1 MYFIASQ
8 LYNLSTLDIIIVELN
23 ILLLYGLFTLLRCD
37 LLILSSVLCDSVLL
51 LVIFWLTLCATR
63 VWVVYLL
70 SISFVFYL
78 LLLSLCIHLLIIHGF
93 NSGSGSVFL
102 LGRNGSFCILVS
114 ISIFLVCFCLHWFRH
129 FSNVLIL
136 SFTRGEI
143 RKRNHLTIIFPSYNS
158 SDSKWIIQ
166 KESGRDISSETRW
179 IYSSPW
185 TAISP

>member
-8 LYNLSTLDIIIVELN
+8 LYNLSTLDIIRVELN

-37 LLILSSVLCDSVLL
+37 LLILLCDSVLL

-78 LLLSLCIHLLIIHGF
+78 LLLSLCIHLLIRHGF
-93 NSGSGSVFL
+93 NWGSGLVFV
-102 LGRNGSFCILVS
+102 LGRNGLFYTLVS
-114 ISIFLVCFCLHWFRH
+114 ISILLVHFCLHWFRH

-136 SFTRGEI
+136 SFTRDEI